1 MEVPPAPGLEQ
12 SSENRASCFKVLT
25 LRSLFEGGFEELGP
39 VGEMVEGGG
48 VCVVEMQRGDGD
60 GGVTDGGV
68 IGVFFD
74 VLIHLLLVEPE
85 VAAAAR
91 VGAFLQKVARNFF
104 GLPDELHNAAPIEGH
119 IDVEQDL

>member
-39 VGEMVEGGG
+39 MGEMVEGGG
-48 VCVVEMQRGDGD
+48 VGVVEVQRGDGD
-60 GGVTDGGV
+60 GGVADGGV

-91 VGAFLQKVARNFF
+91 VRTFLQEVARDFF
-104 GLPDELHNAAPIEGH
+104 GLPDELHASAPAQRH
-119 IDVEQDL
+119 VDVE